1 MAQQSKKTQARKQ
14 AIERLIKGDDGK
26 ELIKYLGDICLCNL
40 GCPSKD
46 GLEYAFNEGKRSVF
60 LAVLQMAE
68 LDMAEF
74 VHSMVNKEEE
84 YF

>member
-1 MAQQSKKTQARKQ
+1 MAQRNKTIAKKQ
-14 AIERLIKGDDGK
+14 AIERLIKGEDGI
-26 ELIKYLGDICLCNL
+26 ELVRYLGDICLRNL
-40 GCPSKD
+40 GCPCKD

-68 LDMAEF
+68 INEAEF
-74 VHSMVNKEEE
+74 VHSMVKKEEE

>member
-1 MAQQSKKTQARKQ
+1 MAQRNKTIARKQ
-14 AIERLIKGDDGK
+14 AIERLIKSEDGI
-26 ELIKYLGDICLCNL
+26 ELVRYLGDICLRNL
-40 GCPSKD
+40 GCPCKD

-68 LDMAEF
+68 INEAEF
-74 VHSMVNKEEE
+74 VHSMVKKEEE